1 MDDQIQE
8 EQLPFFE
15 RLKQIRLKKKIKLE
29 TISAKSKIHLR
40 FLEALESGDLNEI
53 PGIYSKLFFKTYLS
67 FLQVEDEQKYL
78 EEFENLHKK
87 SIPLHTSTV
96 RRIRVEKQ
104 DRRKSS
110 LIKIIYI
117 VAPLLVVAVIF
128 AVLAINSIGV
138 DKNEKK
144 GEVQEISVQKIAEQL
159 LLEQEKQAAK
169 KQDSIFVEGDTIR
182 VTTVLSAVQRTWIR
196 VIKDRADTTEY
207 LLAANETISIK
218 ADSLLNF
225 LVGNA
230 AGIKFIVNGNPA
242 GILGK
247 EGQVIT
253 RLLISPKGIVS
264 KSIKQIKKKEIP
276 NDSPATH

>member
-1 MDDQIQE
+1 MDEQIPE

-15 RLKQIRLKKKIKLE
+15 RLKQIRLEKKLKLE

-67 FLQVEDEQKYL
+67 FLKVEDEQEYL
-78 EEFENLHKK
+78 KEFEKLRKE
-87 SIPLHTSTV
+87 SMPLHTTTV
-96 RRIRVEKQ
+96 RRVRVEKQ
-104 DRRKSS
+104 DRRKSI
-110 LIKIIYI
+110 LIKTIYI

-138 DKNEKK
+138 DKKEDVEK
-144 GEVQEISVQKIAEQL
+144 VQEIPVQKIAEQL
-159 LLEQEKQAAK
+159 LMEQEKQAAE
-169 KQDSIFVEGDTIR
+169 KQDSVFIAGDSIL
-182 VTTVLSAVQRTWIR
+182 VTADLSAVQRTWIR

-207 LLAANETISIK
+207 LLAANEAISIK

-230 AGIKFIVNGNPA
+230 AGIRFVINGNPA
-242 GILGK
+242 GILGEK
-247 EGQVIT
+247 GQVIT

-264 KSIKQIKKKEIP
+264 KSVKQIKKEKMP
-276 NDSPATH
+276 NDSSTTY

>member
-1 MDDQIQE
+1 MDEPIQE

-15 RLKQIRLKKKIKLE
+15 RLKQIRLKKKLKLE
-29 TISAKSKIHLR
+29 TISAKSKIHMR

-67 FLQVEDEQKYL
+67 FLKVEDEQEYL
-78 EEFENLHKK
+78 EEFENLRKE
-87 SIPLHTSTV
+87 SMPLHTSTI
-96 RRIRVEKQ
+96 RRKRVEKQ

-110 LIKIIYI
+110 LIKTIYI

-138 DKNEKK
+138 DKNEEL
-144 GEVQEISVQKIAEQL
+144 GEVQEIPVQKIAEQL
-159 LLEQEKQAAK
+159 LMEQEKQAAE
-169 KQDSIFVEGDTIR
+169 KQDSVLVSGESIR
-182 VTTVLSAVQRTWIR
+182 VTADLSAVQRTWIR
-196 VIKDRADTTEY
+196 VITDRADTTEY
-207 LLAANETISIK
+207 LLAANETISLK

-264 KSIKQIKKKEIP
+264 KSIKQIKKKELS
-276 NDSPATH
+276 NDSSATL

>member
-1 MDDQIQE
+1 MDEQIQE

-15 RLKQIRLKKKIKLE
+15 RLKQIRLSKKIKLE

-40 FLEALESGDLNEI
+40 FLEALESGNLNEI

-67 FLQVEDEQKYL
+67 FLQVENEQEYL
-78 EEFENLHKK
+78 KEFEKLHKE
-87 SIPLHTSTV
+87 SMPLHTTTV
-96 RRIRVEKQ
+96 RRVRVEKQ
-104 DRRKSS
+104 DRRKSI
-110 LIKIIYI
+110 LIKTIYI

-138 DKNEKK
+138 DKKEDVEK
-144 GEVQEISVQKIAEQL
+144 VQEIPVQKIAEQL
-159 LLEQEKQAAK
+159 LMEQEKQAAE
-169 KQDSIFVEGDTIR
+169 KQDSVFIAGDSIL
-182 VTTVLSAVQRTWIR
+182 VTADLSAVQRTWIR

-207 LLAANETISIK
+207 LLAANEAISIK

-230 AGIKFIVNGNPA
+230 AGIRFVINGNPA
-242 GILGK
+242 GILGEK
-247 EGQVIT
+247 GQVIT

-264 KSIKQIKKKEIP
+264 KSVKQIKKEKMP
-276 NDSPATH
+276 NDSSTTY

>member
-1 MDDQIQE
+1 MDEQIPE

-15 RLKQIRLKKKIKLE
+15 RLKQIRLERKLKLE

-67 FLQVEDEQKYL
+67 FLKVEDEQEYL
-78 EEFENLHKK
+78 KEFEKLHKE
-87 SIPLHTSTV
+87 SMPLHTTTV
-96 RRIRVEKQ
+96 RRVRVEKQ
-104 DRRKSS
+104 DRRKSI
-110 LIKIIYI
+110 LIKTIYI

-138 DKNEKK
+138 DKKEDVEK
-144 GEVQEISVQKIAEQL
+144 VQEIPVQKIAEQL
-159 LLEQEKQAAK
+159 LMEQEKQAAE
-169 KQDSIFVEGDTIR
+169 KQDSVFVAGDSIL
-182 VTTVLSAVQRTWIR
+182 VTADLSAVQRTWIR

-207 LLAANETISIK
+207 LLAANEAISIK

-230 AGIKFIVNGNPA
+230 AGIRFVINGNPA
-242 GILGK
+242 GILGEK
-247 EGQVIT
+247 GQVIT

-264 KSIKQIKKKEIP
+264 KSVKQIKKEKMP
-276 NDSPATH
+276 NDSSTTY